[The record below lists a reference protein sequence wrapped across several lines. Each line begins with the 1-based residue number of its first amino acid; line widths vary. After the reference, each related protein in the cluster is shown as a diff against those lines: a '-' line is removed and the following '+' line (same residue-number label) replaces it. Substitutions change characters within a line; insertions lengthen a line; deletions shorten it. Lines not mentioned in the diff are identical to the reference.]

1 MQRWLPLIALVCI
14 FSGCHS
20 SDETNHAAA
29 QVSKTAKFI
38 TRRDDLGREVHIPQ
52 PVERIISL
60 APACTETLFA
70 IGAEKQVV
78 AVTTFDNYPPEAIQ
92 KEKIGGFSRETVSL
106 EKIVALKPDLIFSSG
121 SLQRDLIEDL
131 ERLGL
136 VVFALEPN
144 SYDDVSRAVKD
155 AGEITGHQQQAQQVA
170 EQLRVTGE
178 EIRKKVEAI
187 PADQRPRIFYQV
199 WDKPLRSAS
208 AQSFLGQLI
217 DTAGGRNIFAD
228 ERDPYPLVNEE
239 AVIQRDP
246 QIILAPDHEGTDM
259 HSFTER
265 TAWSTISAVRERQI
279 FFLNE
284 DVISRPGPRIGE
296 ALRIIAKT
304 LHPSLFDESKSTEP
318 EA

>member
-1 MQRWLPLIALVCI
+1 MYRGLILLLSVIYFIA
-14 FSGCHS
+14 GCHS
-20 SDETNHAAA
+20 SNQTHSTDR
-29 QVSKTAKFI
+29 QVSITGKFV
-38 TRRDDLGREVHIPQ
+38 TLRDDLDREVRIPQ
-52 PVERIISL
+52 PIERIISL

-70 IGAEKQVV
+70 IGAGPQVV
-78 AVTTFDNYPPEAIQ
+78 AVTTFDNYPPEAAQ

-106 EKIVALKPDLIFSSG
+106 EKIVGLKPDLIFSSG

-144 SYDDVSRAVKD
+144 SYDDVGRAVKE
-155 AGEITGHQQQAQQVA
+155 AGEITGHSQQAKEVA
-170 EQLRVTGE
+170 EQLRASSD
-178 EIRKKVEAI
+178 EIRQKIATI
-187 PADQRPRIFYQV
+187 PADARPRVFYQV

-208 AQSFLGQLI
+208 AKSFLGQLI
-217 DTAGGRNIFAD
+217 DAAGGKNIFAA

-246 QIILAPDHEGTDM
+246 QIILSPAHEGTEM

-265 TAWSTISAVRERQI
+265 KAWSTITAVREQRI

-296 ALRIIAKT
+296 ALRIIAKA
-304 LHPSLFDESKSTEP
+304 LHPSLFQEPTEP